1 MDPAL
6 SVMGCLLELFRHF
19 PVSRILCDFIIPGKH
34 NLSFNPHV
42 TSPAPQRLNLHS
54 RQMHL
59 CFLQWQR
66 LVRRLPDNY
75 PSVCAVCLPAQN
87 LQDTHAHAHTQ
98 RAQGLSS
105 SCLHLHPLFTPSA
118 SVCTC
123 TYVRHCTHTHTH
135 THTSHITHWGVL
147 RR

>member
-1 MDPAL
+1 
-6 SVMGCLLELFRHF
+6 MGCLLELFRHF

-66 LVRRLPDNY
+66 LVRLPDNY

-98 RAQGLSS
+98 SS
-105 SCLHLHPLFTPSA
+105 GAFLFLFTPPSIIHA
-118 SVCTC
+118 IRQCLYMHICATL
-123 TYVRHCTHTHTH
+123 HTH